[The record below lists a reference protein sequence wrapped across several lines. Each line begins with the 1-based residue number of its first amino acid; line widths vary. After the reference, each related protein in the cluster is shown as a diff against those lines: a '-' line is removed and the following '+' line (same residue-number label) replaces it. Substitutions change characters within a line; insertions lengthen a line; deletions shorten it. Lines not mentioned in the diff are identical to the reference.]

1 MHELLPLCDDASN
14 LEIELG
20 TSKPQHRIARP
31 KIREPATLLV
41 AGLLLLLL
49 DCSVLSLLH
58 INQKRV
64 VLIELH
70 DTRLRVCRGYQF
82 SRSIKC

>member
-1 MHELLPLCDDASN
+1 MHEPLPLCDDASH
-14 LEIELG
+14 LEVELG
-20 TSKPQHRIARP
+20 TCKPQHRIVRP
-31 KIREPATLLV
+31 KIWEPATLLV

-49 DCSVLSLLH
+49 GRSALSLLH

-64 VLIELH
+64 VLIEFH
-70 DTRLRVCRGYQF
+70 DTRLRVCRGHQF